1 MRVEAG
7 SYGCPDCRDVDSN
20 ERIATGPPEVHAIQS
35 PPAAAGTTHGD
46 AAVESAHV
54 TLDDGRKFAYAE
66 YGRRLGSPAF
76 YFHGT
81 PGGVLEGRFLDE
93 AARLHD
99 VRLIA
104 VDRPGYGGS
113 DFKKGR
119 TIGEFADDVV
129 QLADALDIDK
139 FAVVGLSGG
148 GPHAQACAARIPQ
161 RVTTAVIVS
170 GAGSP
175 DAVLDGR
182 GRIGHFFVKLG
193 LWMAPFFALL
203 SAMWVAFW
211 APHAKQWMMPRSIDR
226 VVTKRR
232 EVREA
237 MIEET
242 REALRPGGRAMAQDL
257 ALFARPWDFT
267 PADVGATPVRLF
279 HGDADKVVPVGVGRY
294 FAREIPGCRATFIP
308 AGGHLMIVDHAG
320 EIMEAA
326 VGVAARGT

>member
-1 MRVEAG
+1 M
-7 SYGCPDCRDVDSN
+7 
-20 ERIATGPPEVHAIQS
+20 
-35 PPAAAGTTHGD
+35 
-46 AAVESAHV
+46 
-54 TLDDGRKFAYAE
+54 YAE
-66 YGRRLGSPAF
+66 YGRRLGSAAI

-81 PGGVLEGRFLDE
+81 PGGLLEGRFLDE

-104 VDRPGYGGS
+104 LDRSGYGGS

-119 TIGEFADDVV
+119 TIGDFAGDVE
-129 QLADALDIDK
+129 QLADALDIK
-139 FAVVGLSGG
+139 RFAVVGLSGG
-148 GPHAQACAARIPQ
+148 GPHAQACAARIPE
-161 RVTTAVIVS
+161 RLTTAIVVS

-182 GRIGHFFVKLG
+182 GKIGRFFVKLG

-226 VVTKRR
+226 AVTKRR
-232 EVREA
+232 DVREA
-237 MIEET
+237 MTEET

-257 ALFARPWDFT
+257 ALFARQWDFT

-279 HGDADKVVPVGVGRY
+279 HGDADKVVPVGIGRY
-294 FAREIPGCRATFIP
+294 FAREIPGCRATFVP
-308 AGGHLMIVDHAG
+308 GGGHLMFIDLAG
-320 EIMEAA
+320 EIMEA
-326 VGVAARGT
+326 VKDAARDG

>member
-1 MRVEAG
+1 M
-7 SYGCPDCRDVDSN
+7 
-20 ERIATGPPEVHAIQS
+20 
-35 PPAAAGTTHGD
+35 
-46 AAVESAHV
+46 
-54 TLDDGRKFAYAE
+54 
-66 YGRRLGSPAF
+66 
-76 YFHGT
+76 
-81 PGGVLEGRFLDE
+81 EGRFLDE

-104 VDRPGYGGS
+104 LDRPGYGGS

-119 TIGEFADDVV
+119 AIGDFAGDVA
-129 QLADALDIDK
+129 QLADALDIER

-148 GPHAQACAARIPQ
+148 GPHAQACAARIPE
-161 RVTTAVIVS
+161 RLTTAVVVS

-182 GRIGHFFVKLG
+182 GRIGRFFVKLG

-237 MIEET
+237 MTEET

-279 HGDADKVVPVGVGRY
+279 HGDADKVVPVGIGRY
-294 FAREIPGCRATFIP
+294 YAREIPGCRATFV
-308 AGGHLMIVDHAG
+308 AGRRPPDVHRSRGRDHGSREGCGPRRLGDPLPRRRSLNRGSVSGRHRIAEREPSPSIAKRRLCALAHPRREG
-320 EIMEAA
+320 AA
-326 VGVAARGT
+326 DHVMPHDARRAIDLVRAEVGDVAANADAIAVSMPVA